1 MLLCNIITKMKA
13 TIVPCPHCKNHPVI
27 VFAVKNQSVLGGFH
41 SKSEGLMLFGAL
53 CRFGYITPTEMHKF
67 TRDILDN
74 PNLSDVDPVGTIK
87 CTTLHKE
94 PDPIKK
100 RFSQN

>member
-1 MLLCNIITKMKA
+1 MKA

-27 VFAVKNQSVLGGFH
+27 VFAVKNQPVLGGGVH

-53 CRFGYITPTEMHKF
+53 CRFGYITPKEMHQF
-67 TRDILDN
+67 TKDILSN
-74 PNLSDVDPVGTIK
+74 PNLSDVDPVDMIK
-87 CTTLHKE
+87 CTTLHRE

-100 RFSQN
+100 RFGNN